1 MISVEDV
8 QQRALLDI
16 HCVAV
21 VPIKLKGPFYSIT
34 KNHMLVIKSAL
45 VSGFTTTS
53 FSHCRTLSP
62 FSRCPAHCFHR
73 FQNKNEKMNR
83 VEEDKKQQMIFQNP
97 VEPQEREPYWLI
109 WF

>member
-45 VSGFTTTS
+45 VSGFRHWFLPQHLSVTAGLCLLFLVVLLIVFIVS
-53 FSHCRTLSP
+53 RIRTK
-62 FSRCPAHCFHR
+62 R
-73 FQNKNEKMNR
+73 
-83 VEEDKKQQMIFQNP
+83 
-97 VEPQEREPYWLI
+97 
-109 WF
+109 